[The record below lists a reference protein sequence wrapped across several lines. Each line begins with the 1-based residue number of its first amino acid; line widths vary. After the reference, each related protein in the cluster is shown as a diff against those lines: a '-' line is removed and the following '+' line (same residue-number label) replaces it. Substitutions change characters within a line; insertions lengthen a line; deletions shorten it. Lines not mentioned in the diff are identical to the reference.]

1 MKANWSQTRS
11 AKANRKYRL
20 LHPEQY
26 ALSKLHWL
34 DDPKNREIQRMME
47 HAWREQ
53 NKAHVREYQRLS
65 REIYKAR
72 KEGNIE
78 LENKFRVERRAHCF
92 TLKNRKTPGGMAK
105 EVLPSSAC

>member
-1 MKANWSQTRS
+1 MKVNWSQTRS
-11 AKANRKYRL
+11 AKASRKYRL
-20 LHPEQY
+20 LHPEQN
-26 ALSKLHWL
+26 ALNKLHWL
-34 DDPKNREIQRMME
+34 EDPKNREIQRMME

-53 NKAHVREYQRLS
+53 NKAYSREYQRLS

-72 KEGNIE
+72 KEGNYL
-78 LENKFRVERRAHCF
+78 LECKLRVDRRAHCL